1 MSISQLFDIQGR
13 KAVVTGAGRGIG
25 KVIALALAEAG
36 CDISI
41 LELNIDDRKNVAK
54 EIEKGGRRAL
64 AIRADVTKAAEVKE
78 AFAVTAREFGRLD
91 ICVNNA
97 GVSFHE
103 PAEETPEQHYDQ
115 VIDVNLKGVFLC
127 CQEAAK
133 IMIPQKEGSII
144 NIASMSGTVANFP
157 QKQAV
162 YNASKAG
169 VVLLTKCLAVEWAP
183 YGIRV
188 NSLSPGY
195 TRTEMTETV
204 AHLIPQ
210 WEAQIPMNRMADP
223 KELVGA
229 VIYLASD
236 ASSYMTGGDMIV
248 DGGYTAR

>member
-1 MSISQLFDIQGR
+1 VSISKLFDIEGR
-13 KAVVTGAGRGIG
+13 KAAVTGAARGIG

-36 CDISI
+36 CDVSI
-41 LELNIDDRKNVAK
+41 LEVNIDDAKKVAG
-54 EIEKGGRRAL
+54 EIEKMARRAL
-64 AIRADVTKAAEVKE
+64 AVRADVRNPAEVKK
-78 AFAVTAREFGRLD
+78 AFATTAREFGRLD

-97 GVSFHE
+97 GIAFHE
-103 PAEETPEQHYDQ
+103 AAEETPEEHFDQ
-115 VIDVNLKGVFLC
+115 VLDVNLKGVFLC
-127 CQEAAK
+127 CQEAAR

-157 QKQAV
+157 QKQAH

-169 VVLLTKCLAVEWAP
+169 VILLTKCLAVEWAP

-195 TRTEMTETV
+195 TRTEMTEM
-204 AHLIPQ
+204 AEHLVPQ
-210 WEAQIPMNRMADP
+210 WEALIPMNRMADP

-236 ASSYMTGGDMIV
+236 ASSYTTGSDIIV

>member
-25 KVIALALAEAG
+25 RVIALALAEGG
-36 CDISI
+36 CDVSI
-41 LELNIDDRKNVAK
+41 FEVNIDAGKNVAK
-54 EIEKGGRRAL
+54 EIERMGRRAL
-64 AIRADVTKAAEVKE
+64 PIRADVSKAAEVKE

-97 GVSFHE
+97 GVSYHE
-103 PAEETPEQHYDQ
+103 PAEETPEQHYDH

-157 QKQAV
+157 QQQAS

-169 VVLLTKCLAVEWAP
+169 VILLTKCFAVEWARH
-183 YGIRV
+183 GIRV

-195 TRTEMTETV
+195 TRTEMTDTV
-204 AHLIPQ
+204 QHLIPQ
-210 WEAQIPMNRMADP
+210 WEALIPMSRLADP
-223 KELVGA
+223 RELVGA

-236 ASSYMTGGDMIV
+236 ASSYVTGSDMIV

>member
-1 MSISQLFDIQGR
+1 MSISQLFDIQAR
-13 KAVVTGAGRGIG
+13 KAVVTGAARGIG
-25 KVIALALAEAG
+25 RVMALALAEAG
-36 CDISI
+36 CDVSI
-41 LELNIDDRKNVAK
+41 LEVNIADAKKVAG
-54 EIEKGGRRAL
+54 EIEGMGRRAL
-64 AIRADVTKAAEVKE
+64 AVRADVRNPAEVKE
-78 AFAVTAREFGRLD
+78 AFATTAREFGRLD

-97 GVSFHE
+97 GIAFHE
-103 PAEETPEQHYDQ
+103 PAEETPEEHYDQ
-115 VIDVNLKGVFLC
+115 VLDVNLKGVFLC
-127 CQEAAK
+127 CQEAAR

-157 QKQAV
+157 QKQAS

-169 VVLLTKCLAVEWAP
+169 VILLTKCLAVEWAP

-195 TRTEMTETV
+195 TRTEMTEAV
-204 AHLIPQ
+204 AHLVPQ

>member
-25 KVIALALAEAG
+25 RVIALALAEAG
-36 CDISI
+36 CDVSI
-41 LELNIDDRKNVAK
+41 LEVNIDAGKSVAG
-54 EIEKGGRRAL
+54 EIERVGRRAL

-78 AFAVTAREFGRLD
+78 AFAATAREFGRLD

-127 CQEAAK
+127 CQETAK

>member
-41 LELNIDDRKNVAK
+41 LEVNIDAGKNVAG
-54 EIEKGGRRAL
+54 EIEKVGRRAL
-64 AIRADVTKAAEVKE
+64 AIRADVSKAAEVKE
-78 AFAVTAREFGRLD
+78 AFAITAREFGRLD

-157 QKQAV
+157 QKQAS

-169 VVLLTKCLAVEWAP
+169 VILLTKCLAVEWAP

-195 TRTEMTETV
+195 TRTEMTDAVQHLVPEWE
-204 AHLIPQ
+204 ALIP
-210 WEAQIPMNRMADP
+210 MSRMADP

>member
-1 MSISQLFDIQGR
+1 M
-13 KAVVTGAGRGIG
+13 TGAGRGIG
-25 KVIALALAEAG
+25 RVIALALAEAG
-36 CDISI
+36 CDVSI
-41 LELNIDDRKNVAK
+41 LEVNIEDGRKVAQ
-54 EIEKGGRRAL
+54 EIEKMGRRAL
-64 AIRADVTKAAEVKE
+64 AIGADVRRPAEVKE
-78 AFAVTAREFGRLD
+78 AFATTAREFGRVD

-97 GVSFHE
+97 GIAFHE
-103 PAEETPEQHYDQ
+103 PAEETLEEHFDQ
-115 VIDVNLKGVFLC
+115 TLDVNLKGVFLC
-127 CQEAAK
+127 CQEAAR

-157 QKQAV
+157 QKQAA

-204 AHLIPQ
+204 AHLVPQ

-223 KELVGA
+223 KELLGA

>member
-1 MSISQLFDIQGR
+1 MSASQLFDVQGR

-36 CDISI
+36 CDVSI
-41 LELNIDDRKNVAK
+41 LEVNIEAGKSVAG
-54 EIEKGGRRAL
+54 EIEKVGRRAL
-64 AIRADVTKAAEVKE
+64 AIRADVSKAAEVKE
-78 AFAVTAREFGRLD
+78 AFAATAREFGRLD

-103 PAEETPEQHYDQ
+103 PAEETPEEHYDQ
-115 VIDVNLKGVFLC
+115 VLDVNLKGVFLC

-144 NIASMSGTVANFP
+144 NIASMSGTVANVP
-157 QKQAV
+157 QQQAS

-169 VVLLTKCLAVEWAP
+169 VILLTKCFAVEWARH
-183 YGIRV
+183 GIRV

-195 TRTEMTETV
+195 TRTEMTDTV
-204 AHLIPQ
+204 QHLIPQ
-210 WEAQIPMNRMADP
+210 WEALIPMSRMADP